1 MILRGNVK
9 KLVLK
14 SKESALL
21 AVSIYNNPQ
30 TVFKTYAYIVN
41 MCIAWTALFHAIFEK
56 RNIKYFYKKNTK
68 KLEYEKIDGEYR
80 AWELSRC
87 CKEFYKELMT
97 PTRANL
103 ETLIRL
109 RNKIEHRFL
118 PELDSHVFGECQSCL
133 FNYEKMLV
141 SEFGNEHAIN
151 SSLAFGLQFSEVYEE
166 KQIKSMKSMKMKEL
180 KNIRQYMD
188 EFRQMY
194 SDDILESME
203 YSFRVFLIPQIGN
216 NINSSDRSI
225 EFIKKSDLSDEDY
238 EKVKNDITLIKNKK
252 IPVSNYDKL
261 KAGEVVE
268 KIKEVLDIDFSIYKH
283 TLCWKYYKIRP
294 SKGDKN
300 PEITD
305 TRYCVYDN
313 AHKDYLFTNAW
324 VEKLKDELSKE
335 EVKSI
340 IFKKKAEN

>member
-1 MILRGNVK
+1 MIQR
-9 KLVLK
+9 
-14 SKESALL
+14 
-21 AVSIYNNPQ
+21 
-30 TVFKTYAYIVN
+30 
-41 MCIAWTALFHAIFEK
+41 
-56 RNIKYFYKKNTK
+56 
-68 KLEYEKIDGEYR
+68 
-80 AWELSRC
+80 
-87 CKEFYKELMT
+87 
-97 PTRANL
+97 
-103 ETLIRL
+103 
-109 RNKIEHRFL
+109 
-118 PELDSHVFGECQSCL
+118 
-133 FNYEKMLV
+133 YEKMLV

-203 YSFRVFLIPQIGN
+203 YSFRVFLIPQTGN